1 MVVAEAAVAKGKVTV
16 AEFLAFEGEP
26 ETHYELVDGE
36 ILAMAAPLDAHGTIV
51 ANAAF
56 EVTGRLQGRPPCRA
70 VVGGGVAIDA
80 HNWFVADLLVTCAPP
95 DGQREIRE
103 PILIVEVLSESTAD
117 RDLGRKLQRYIRL
130 QSVQEIWLV
139 DSGERWVQVWRRA
152 GETWIVTLPLSG
164 SASFRSEVLGGAE
177 IDLDRLYRNSGL

>member
-1 MVVAEAAVAKGKVTV
+1 VAEAAVAKGKVTV
-16 AEFLAFEGEP
+16 EAFLAFEGEP
-26 ETHYELVDGE
+26 ETRYELVDGE

-51 ANAAF
+51 GNSW
-56 EVTGRLQGRPPCRA
+56 GLIDQRLGEKPPCRA

-80 HNWFVADLLVTCAPP
+80 HNWFVADLVVTCAPP
-95 DGQREIRE
+95 EGQREIKE

-130 QSVQEIWLV
+130 PSVQEIWLV

-177 IDLDRLYRNSGL
+177 IGLDRLYRNSGL